1 MRFDK
6 KSLTSLI
13 VIFAVLLALV
23 GVKVFNGDVDGDKPA
38 SLKIPDNDGQLVV
51 HYLDVG
57 QGDSAFIELPD
68 GQCMLIDAAV
78 SSYGDKIVETIEGY
92 GYTEINYL
100 VATHPHADHIGGM
113 TDVVEGFEIGEVYM
127 PKATSTSKT
136 FEGLL
141 TAISDKGLQINTAK
155 ADEIIYSDDETK
167 IEILAPV
174 SESYEETN
182 NYSAVVKITYGKN
195 SFLFTGDAEELSEN
209 EMLDECCDK
218 LRSDVL
224 KVGHHGSS
232 SSTSDAFLTA
242 VAPQY
247 AVISCGADNSYGHP
261 HKETIIRLNDMGID
275 YYRTDRNGTVTIS
288 CNGNDVF
295 DIECENELD
304 N

>member
-23 GVKVFNGDVDGDKPA
+23 GVKVFNGDVDGDKTA

-68 GQCMLIDAAV
+68 GQCMLIDASV

-92 GYTEINYL
+92 GYTEIDYL

-141 TAISDKGLQINTAK
+141 TAISDKGLQIHTAK
-155 ADEIIYSDDETK
+155 TGVTIYSDDETE

-182 NYSAVVKITYGKN
+182 NYSAVVKITYGSN

-209 EMLDECCDK
+209 EMLDECYDK
-218 LRSDVL
+218 LCADVL

-232 SSTSDAFLTA
+232 SSTSDAFLQA
-242 VAPQY
+242 VSPKY

-261 HKETIIRLNDMGID
+261 HKETISRLNDMGID

>member
-23 GVKVFNGDVDGDKPA
+23 GVKVFNGDANENKPA
-38 SLKIPDNDGQLVV
+38 SLKAPDNDGQLVV

-57 QGDSAFIELPD
+57 QGDSAFVELPD
-68 GQCMLIDAAV
+68 GQCMLIDASV
-78 SSYGDKIVETIEGY
+78 SSYGDKIVETIAGY
-92 GYTEINYL
+92 GYTEIDYL

-141 TAISDKGLQINTAK
+141 TAISDKGLQIHTAK
-155 ADEIIYSDDETK
+155 TGVTIYSDDETE
-167 IEILAPV
+167 IEILAPN

-182 NYSAVVKITYGKN
+182 NYSAVVKITYGSN

-218 LRSDVL
+218 LCADVL

-232 SSTSDAFLTA
+232 SSTSDAFLQA
-242 VAPQY
+242 VSPKY

-261 HKETIIRLNDMGID
+261 HKETISRLNDMGID
-275 YYRTDRNGTVTIS
+275 YYRTDMNGTVTIS

>member
-23 GVKVFNGDVDGDKPA
+23 GIRVFNGNVDAHKPA

-51 HYLDVG
+51 HFLDVG
-57 QGDSAFIELPD
+57 QGDSEFIELPN
-68 GQCMLIDAAV
+68 GQCMLIDASV

-92 GYTEINYL
+92 GYTEIDYL

-113 TDVVEGFEIGEVYM
+113 RDVVESFEIGEIYM

-141 TAISDKGLQINTAK
+141 TAISDKGLQIYTAAAGK
-155 ADEIIYSDDETK
+155 EIYSDSEIK
-167 IEILAPV
+167 IEILAPN
-174 SESYEETN
+174 SESYDDTN
-182 NYSAVVKITYGKN
+182 NYSAVVRVSYGKN
-195 SFLFTGDAEELSEN
+195 AFLLTGDAEELSEN
-209 EMLDECCDK
+209 EMLDYGYNE
-218 LRSDVL
+218 LSADVL
-224 KVGHHGSS
+224 KVGHHGSNTS
-232 SSTSDAFLTA
+232 SSDAFLQA
-242 VAPQY
+242 VHPTY

-261 HKETIIRLNDMGID
+261 HDETIDKLNDLGID
-275 YYRTDRNGTVTIS
+275 YYRTDINGTVTII

>member
-1 MRFDK
+1 MRFDR

-23 GVKVFNGDVDGDKPA
+23 GVKVFNGDVDGDKPV
-38 SLKIPDNDGQLVV
+38 SLKIPDKDGQLVV
-51 HYLDVG
+51 HFLDVG

-68 GQCMLIDAAV
+68 GRCMLIDASV
-78 SSYGDKIVETIEGY
+78 SSYGDKIVETIEGC

-113 TDVVEGFEIGEVYM
+113 TDVVENFEIGEIYM
-127 PKATSTSKT
+127 PKATSTSQT
-136 FEGLL
+136 FEELL

-155 ADEIIYSDDETK
+155 ADEIIYFDDETE

-174 SESYEETN
+174 GESYEETN

-209 EMLDECCDK
+209 EMLDECYDK
-218 LRSDVL
+218 LSADVL

-232 SSTSDAFLTA
+232 SSTSDEFLQA
-242 VAPQY
+242 VSPEY

-261 HKETIIRLNDMGID
+261 HKETISRLNDMGID
-275 YYRTDRNGTVTIS
+275 YYRTDINGTVTIC
-288 CNGNDVF
+288 CNGNDDF